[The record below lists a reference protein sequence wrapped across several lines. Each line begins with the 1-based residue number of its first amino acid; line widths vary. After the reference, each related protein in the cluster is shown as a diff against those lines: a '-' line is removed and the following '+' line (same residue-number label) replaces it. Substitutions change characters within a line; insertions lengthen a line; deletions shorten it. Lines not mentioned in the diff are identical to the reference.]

1 MLGHEVAISSWAW
14 AGNLTHWRDIPVY
27 PSGASMFGD
36 GKDAFGNGIVTR
48 HARHWRADL
57 VITLTDAWVFKPAVM
72 KGIPWAPWTP
82 LDHDPAP
89 PKLTE
94 VLHNGYGV
102 PIAYSRFGEQK
113 LHEAGFSPLYVPHGC
128 DETYFEKVPKGAARK
143 ALGFPQH
150 AFIVGMVGVN
160 QSMPNRKSYPQCLEA
175 FRRFNRRHKD
185 SFLYMHTLANSSQG
199 LNLEPLL
206 EYLKLD
212 PKSYRFPDRYQHV
225 LGFSEEYLRNVY
237 SAIDVLLSPNMG
249 EGFGVPIIE
258 AQACGA
264 PVIATN
270 FSTMPELCY
279 FGELIKGEP
288 FYTNQSSYQTIP
300 TADRIHKALNT
311 VYGYAT
317 EDYRKGSARAR
328 RGIRKDYHP
337 DMITQKYWAP
347 ALEAAAARIGP
358 WQYDE

>member
-1 MLGHEVAISSWAW
+1 
-14 AGNLTHWRDIPVY
+14 
-27 PSGASMFGD
+27 MFGD

-48 HARHWRADL
+48 HARHWRAEL

-72 KGIPWAPWTP
+72 KGVPWVPWTP

-89 PKLTE
+89 PKLKE
-94 VLHNGYGV
+94 VLRNGYGV

-128 DETYFEKVPKGAARK
+128 HETYFEKVSKGAARK
-143 ALGFPQH
+143 ALGFPQD

-175 FRRFNRRHKD
+175 FQRFNRRHKD

-300 TADRIHKALNT
+300 TADRIYKALNT

-317 EDYRKGSARAR
+317 EDYRKGSTRAR